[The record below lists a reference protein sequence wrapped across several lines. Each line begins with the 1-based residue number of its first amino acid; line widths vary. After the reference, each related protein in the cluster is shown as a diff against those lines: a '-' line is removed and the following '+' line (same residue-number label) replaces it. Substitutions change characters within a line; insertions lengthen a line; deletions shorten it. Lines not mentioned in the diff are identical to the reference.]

1 MKRDALRT
9 VHQRLGRRVGR
20 AALAATVVGA
30 SLVGCGPAA
39 PRDNAERL
47 WTDDFEIRVLSDP
60 LPPRAQEP
68 TLYTIYV
75 RDKKT
80 REPIVGGEGRI
91 FATNSDRH
99 SIWQGFTYGPE
110 VGTYHSRLKFITAGE
125 WAMGVQFR
133 RDSTQAL
140 QQSLDWRQLIR
151 PATPLG
157 QSDTTIK

>member
-1 MKRDALRT
+1 MTRNVRRRFGALGAVDAL
-9 VHQRLGRRVGR
+9 
-20 AALAATVVGA
+20 ALAM
-30 SLVGCGPAA
+30 LVAGCGPSK
-39 PRDNAERL
+39 PITDERL
-47 WTDDFEIRVLSDP
+47 WTDDFEIRVSADP
-60 LPPRAQEP
+60 TPPRAQDS
-68 TLYTIYV
+68 TVYTIYV

-80 REPIVGGEGRI
+80 REPIVNGQGRI

-99 SIWQGFTYGPE
+99 SIWNGFTYGPE

-157 QSDTTIK
+157 SDPGK